1 MNWETILVDRQGT
14 LGRIVLNRPEQRNPL
29 DAVMSAEILA
39 ALRGHFDDPDVRS
52 VAISANGDAFC
63 AGADLK
69 QVRALPDLKAA
80 EAYRWPADI
89 VAAHEL
95 MLEAPKPVIAAVGGP
110 AYAGGLGLAGMCDV
124 VIATENATFATPE
137 VKIGLFPMIIVAHLA
152 RAIPRKVLLEM
163 MFTGDPIDAA
173 EAHRIGLVSRVVADR
188 DALDAA
194 VADYARKFERVSPEA
209 VRLGRQTFSILADMP
224 AEAALRSAQFFN
236 TTFFG
241 SDDFAEGTA
250 AFVEKR
256 RPGWDPGA

>member
-1 MNWETILVDRQGT
+1 M
-14 LGRIVLNRPEQRNPL
+14 
-29 DAVMSAEILA
+29 
-39 ALRGHFDDPDVRS
+39 HFDDDEVRS
-52 VAISANGDAFC
+52 VAISANGEAFC

-80 EAYRWPADI
+80 EAYRWPTDI

-95 MLEAPKPVIAAVGGP
+95 MLEAPKPVIAAVQGP

-124 VIATENATFATPE
+124 VLATENATFATPE

-152 RAIPRKVLLEM
+152 RSIPRKVLLEM

-173 EAHRIGLVSRVVADR
+173 EAHRIGLVSRVVPDR

-194 VADYARKFERVSPEA
+194 VGEYARKFERVSPEA
-209 VRLGRQTFSILADMP
+209 VRLGRRTFAILADMP
-224 AEAALRSAQFFN
+224 ADAALRSAQFFN

-250 AFVEKR
+250 AFLEKR
-256 RPGWDPGA
+256 RPGWDPDA